1 MSNPNPYENYSQNPE
16 WQNNQPPPPQPGYA
30 PTQYQQP
37 GAYLPPT
44 QYQQPGAYLPPTQ
57 YQQPGMY
64 PPLPPY
70 SPYGVPAAPPDR
82 GSGFAIAGLVLGI
95 VSIVAAILPICGFPV
110 SIVGI
115 VMAALGRRSLSRRTM
130 ATVGL
135 VLSII
140 GIVLAVLSA
149 IYGVYSN
156 SAQ

>member
-1 MSNPNPYENYSQNPE
+1 MSNPNLYENYSQNPE

-44 QYQQPGAYLPPTQ
+44 QYQQPG
-57 YQQPGMY
+57 MY

-70 SPYGVPAAPPDR
+70 YPYGVPAAPPDR

-115 VMAALGRRSLSRRTM
+115 VMAA
-130 ATVGL
+130 
-135 VLSII
+135 
-140 GIVLAVLSA
+140 
-149 IYGVYSN
+149 
-156 SAQ
+156 